1 MGFNMNI
8 LYVHGLGSSGNSKT
22 ALSLE
27 NIFTQHKVFH
37 PDIPL
42 DPNEAILFIKD
53 FVLTNNI
60 NVIIGTSLGSFYSK
74 FVDGPFKI
82 LINPA
87 LPDDIMQFIPG
98 KYKYYSKREDSID
111 TYSLDKD
118 YYNKLNDLEAKFNYN
133 DSKQSFIILGTKDN
147 ICNNFEYFNH
157 ANYTIYFIEDM
168 GHRVNDSGIDCII
181 TLLKNIEDKINK
193 KGYLIT

>member
-1 MGFNMNI
+1 MNI
-8 LYVHGLGSSGNSKT
+8 LYVHGLGSSGNSET
-22 ALSLE
+22 AVKLE
-27 NIFTQHKVFH
+27 NIFIQHKVFH

-87 LPDDIMQFIPG
+87 LPGDIMQFIPG
-98 KYKYYSKREDSID
+98 KYKYYSK
-111 TYSLDKD
+111 
-118 YYNKLNDLEAKFNYN
+118 
-133 DSKQSFIILGTKDN
+133 ILVK
-147 ICNNFEYFNH
+147 
-157 ANYTIYFIEDM
+157 
-168 GHRVNDSGIDCII
+168 
-181 TLLKNIEDKINK
+181 
-193 KGYLIT
+193 

>member
-1 MGFNMNI
+1 MNI
-8 LYVHGLGSSGNSKT
+8 LYVHGLGSSGNSET
-22 ALSLE
+22 AVKLE
-27 NIFTQHKVFH
+27 NIFVQHKVFH

-87 LPDDIMQFIPG
+87 LPGDIMQFIPG

-111 TYSLDKD
+111 TYFLDKN
-118 YYNKLNDLEAKFNYN
+118 YYDKLNNLEAKFNYN
-133 DSKQSFIILGTKDN
+133 NSEQSFIILGTNDSV
-147 ICNNFEYFNH
+147 CNNFEYFNH
-157 ANYTIYFIEDM
+157 ANYPIYFIEDM

-181 TLLKNIEDKINK
+181 TLLKTIEDRINK
-193 KGYLIT
+193 RGYLIT